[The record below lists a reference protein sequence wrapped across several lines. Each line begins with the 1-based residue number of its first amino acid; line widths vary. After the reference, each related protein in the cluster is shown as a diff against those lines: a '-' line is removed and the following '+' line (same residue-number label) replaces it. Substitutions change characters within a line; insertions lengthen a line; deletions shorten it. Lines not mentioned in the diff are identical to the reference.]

1 MNQSGEIFARITA
14 ELEDLHGVAVE
25 GQAADQ
31 PPEAIAVLLLE
42 ICNGL
47 QRIGDLLAEVRRI
60 AKPLP

>member
-1 MNQSGEIFARITA
+1 MNQSGEICARIIA

-31 PPEAIAVLLLE
+31 PPEAIAVLSLE